1 MNEIKSNKSFQ
12 FICGCGTLAL
22 LYFMY
27 SNGVFSFLLDD
38 EPPEGMESVSLAT
51 LVLTSLVSAVQLVG
65 ILSIA
70 IVSGILKPLA
80 EWTVDSV
87 RAKLPKVNAIAGNI
101 EQAVDLE
108 KLTSVLNDLDER
120 LRKIEGTED
129 D

>member
-51 LVLTSLVSAVQLVG
+51 LVLTSAVSAIQLIG
-65 ILSIA
+65 IISIGV
-70 IVSGILKPLA
+70 VSGLLKPLA

-87 RAKLPKVNAIAGNI
+87 RAKFPKVDAIAGNI

-120 LRKIEGTED
+120 LRKVEGTED